1 MNSHFF
7 QPSYAPRGGESTPD
21 EIEAIADS
29 EDYKKGKMNST
40 NDSSREDPKL
50 SDSEKDQVLNEVAE
64 SIKAEEE
71 FRAYLKAKKYKQA
84 QSDS

>member
-1 MNSHFF
+1 
-7 QPSYAPRGGESTPD
+7 
-21 EIEAIADS
+21 
-29 EDYKKGKMNST
+29 MNST

-50 SDSEKDQVLNEVAE
+50 SDSEKDRVLNEVAA

-71 FRAYLKAKKYKQA
+71 FRAYLKAKKNKQN